1 MGEQMGVNFGVKE
14 SVNSDKNN
22 KEKRDRVDKLRDK
35 DNHYEDSVY
44 DLARTENEFR
54 NDLSLEGISGK
65 AVDKLADKFS
75 DEALRRMK
83 ADKERWMDSLTG
95 LRNKNAFKEEL
106 PQLLSMEKRTK
117 QNCSVLMIDFDHF
130 KEVNDS
136 LGHLAGDNALKIMA
150 DLINNQVRDS
160 DIVYRF
166 GGEEFIVFLPNTT
179 SLTAQVLAEKIRETV
194 QNNVMEI
201 VDEKEEKIHLNKTV
215 SIGVVGTN
223 QLREWDEYK
232 EGDADK
238 FLDKLVGLADSA
250 VFASKAG
257 GRNRV
262 TAYHED

>member
-1 MGEQMGVNFGVKE
+1 
-14 SVNSDKNN
+14 
-22 KEKRDRVDKLRDK
+22 
-35 DNHYEDSVY
+35 
-44 DLARTENEFR
+44 
-54 NDLSLEGISGK
+54 
-65 AVDKLADKFS
+65 
-75 DEALRRMK
+75 
-83 ADKERWMDSLTG
+83 
-95 LRNKNAFKEEL
+95 
-106 PQLLSMEKRTK
+106 
-117 QNCSVLMIDFDHF
+117 
-130 KEVNDS
+130 
-136 LGHLAGDNALKIMA
+136 MA